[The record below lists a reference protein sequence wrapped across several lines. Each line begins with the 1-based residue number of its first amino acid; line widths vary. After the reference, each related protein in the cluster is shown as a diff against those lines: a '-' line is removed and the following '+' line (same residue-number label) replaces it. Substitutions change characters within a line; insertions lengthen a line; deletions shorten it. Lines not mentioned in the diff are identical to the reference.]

1 MKHLWKRGFSLV
13 LALIMIVGIIP
24 MSVFAKVADK
34 PLSEA
39 DGIVWL
45 YDDNGGASK
54 EFEDLVYALELDN
67 LIRKAVGADEDDDS
81 ILVTY
86 EGANIGNFFGL
97 ATKGEE
103 LADQVKDI
111 LKSKQLIVFAV
122 DGVDKN
128 IAVRTIQ
135 GAAITVGEDEKIVI
149 SAAGAPADLAAQVDA
164 ILANINDYI
173 TIEHNGEA
181 DLSKTRHTVETEL
194 YDYSWPVAGEGD
206 VVAGKVTVTLTADDN
221 GYENSGI
228 AEIILHDNRA
238 VKEDQYVVSAPNK
251 AEETQSLYYYA
262 GEEAP
267 AAPALP
273 TSAYYSCTQWEVASV
288 DGDVTVYVPNWTA
301 NVDNNGNGVAD
312 QEESFTVTYTVD
324 GQVVYTQTVKY
335 GTTTPKP
342 ATNPTKV
349 GASFGGWVDSQGN
362 VAAKIVTGDA
372 EYVPNWTTDP
382 VVTYE
387 VYDNNFNLLDTYTLT
402 AKKVSGQFYVEDITY
417 MIGPMDGYIWSGW
430 EDFNG
435 AVDYSAPIT
444 HNVTVF
450 CVYSPDAD
458 GNGAVDGTATD
469 PYYVYEY
476 YLANSTTPSLVEQKL
491 ASDNFDPQSVAYPAD
506 KLGEHDKFAAWT
518 VSGPVAGEGTLTYTC
533 TPNIFVDSNDN
544 GIPDEEE
551 MDTVTFGFAD
561 FEFVDG
567 KIKITEDGYVGWIE
581 ITGLMYDEGTKTLS
595 FSYNPNK
602 TVVKASPLWKND
614 EVGTKM
620 SKYIASIT
628 IDGEAKGA
636 YDEDYNL
643 VCAPVKAVR
652 GVPVTLATNVAVVIN
667 YADVD
672 EIAAKDPAGTV
683 APGQD
688 SYTEEEVYNA
698 AVSSPAYNDDDITV
712 QYLARQGG
720 TITVSLE
727 DLKDKL
733 DSGVTSAVVSYLP
746 DSYDFEVSTVYA
758 DVTAPVS
765 GRSATVIANEF
776 FTQLLDRVLNEDGSI
791 NNDEFNK
798 LNFNVEL
805 DTLEAK
811 LEAEADLHKF
821 GQVAVG
827 KKSVTEKL
835 DITYKTES
843 QFTNAKIDLTIHDNR
858 AETKIS
864 AKDVEYYYGEFTDA
878 DLLKNV
884 KLTEAGKAI
893 AGEVKLDR
901 SYEGKSVGT
910 YTVTATFEGNADYA
924 GSKATFTLTV
934 KKVTPEIKMAQLI
947 TVLKGGEYNP
957 YPTVDPKSA
966 EIIHVIAGIATSEL
980 EIDGKALTNDH
991 IFALKDDTVEVKAWV
1006 KLPALYTQVLTDMGI
1021 KLGTFDD
1028 LETIEENLNKEI
1040 ENPIKKKVQSI
1051 LQNALD
1057 KLPGKIQNML
1067 GLDGVNIDL
1076 QVRIDT
1082 LGQVAHPIE
1091 EGIYMNLAANLP
1103 GLNKLIGMYA
1113 TVHGDVAQFL
1123 NDKNYDPA
1131 YATGFIVIT
1140 PMMPIPNSG
1149 GVQLF
1154 YKDVNDTQNVFVFE
1168 NEGARDL
1175 KVAVKGVELEGA
1187 KPTYY
1192 GITTRADA
1200 TKAVPANPG
1209 LYVATYNYV
1218 TTVHN
1223 DVTGEDEIRRLGS
1236 DVAVIVIK
1244 QTPVD
1249 MEIVGKTVTY
1259 DGNAHLPEIK
1269 VTGKNGIVTDAAVTV
1284 ISGSVNSGSA
1294 TSVRD
1299 LEANINIDFPAAL
1312 DSKWAAFWNYLGKD
1326 VPETAT
1332 PEDVVK
1338 FLEWCKKNVNDDA
1351 SAALDILEGLGIP
1364 DGYVDKDIE
1373 TKVENGIEDAAV
1385 TLQNALDRA
1394 TFYFDK
1400 LIVEVDKIASKA
1412 EGHVS
1417 LSIKDL
1423 DELNYSA
1430 TGYYLFAGIV
1440 TDPDYTV
1447 AAGKGML
1454 IIKSADT
1461 YVMYETH
1468 EYYDGKEHS
1477 VKIDDETCR
1486 DGIIMIVDNNGD
1498 YTKITFDLDNDMT
1511 KVLETVLKKAGY
1523 TLYDGSDAFVGTVY
1537 KKGEAKIGDYTDE
1550 ILEAFEAQIK
1560 AKIVSRLSKLYPAGS
1575 DELNNAVTKVVEELA
1590 ERKGGVIAKLSKK
1603 LQELDKLENDTL
1615 IIINGSYPVEVGEY
1629 DFYGYDYD
1637 VAATS
1642 ATLYIEPNEIHIVPV
1657 VTPAEVAVGGTV
1669 EITYQV
1675 TLNGEVID
1683 ANHEMYKALKPD
1695 YMISGAATLDAA
1707 LQAEGE
1713 YTITPIY
1720 SQIKNCEITKDTATL
1735 KVVPAIAD
1743 FNPFQKAKAR
1753 LDLESK
1759 VRIVID
1765 VWVKKDENGEY
1776 MYDADYIQDLGLLVW
1791 PASAGIT
1798 NETGLVGTGDQY
1810 NLNAELGTY
1819 QDSDYKVFTDGI
1831 PAKEYNDDLTM
1842 RLVVKLANGQYAYSP
1857 VFKYKVAD
1865 YCYSMEQN
1873 SNVDEKL
1880 RNTCIALLNYGAEAQ
1895 TYFKYNTNNLVN
1907 AKLTAEQKAKVTKEV
1922 AESYLNA
1929 TEAVDKNKT
1938 TNIPAN
1944 KTVFQIPQGRLV
1956 LNGSTDMSVVIKL
1969 DEQVRNNASE
1979 MKLYYWTYAQYKNS
1993 DQLSIIESQ
2002 HVDFAKVDPEN
2013 YGGRNIRAE
2022 YSGQGTAA
2030 KDLGEGVYF
2039 CAYVKTN
2046 NGEEYYSPV
2055 FVYSVETYCSSMIDT
2070 VDEQGDLFELVRRL
2084 AAYGECAKKY
2094 FDSLK

>member
-13 LALIMIVGIIP
+13 LALIMIVGLIP
-24 MSVFAKVADK
+24 MSVFAKVVDE
-34 PLSEA
+34 PLEDA
-39 DGIVWL
+39 DGILWL
-45 YDDNGGASK
+45 YDNNGGASK

-67 LIRKAVGADEDDDS
+67 LIRKAVGEDENDDS
-81 ILVTY
+81 IIVTY
-86 EGANIGNFFGL
+86 EGANVGSFIGL

-103 LADQVKDI
+103 LADQVKEI
-111 LKSKQLIVFAV
+111 LKSKQLIVFTV
-122 DGVDKN
+122 GGVEKK

-149 SAAGAPADLAAQVDA
+149 SAAGAPADLAAQVNA
-164 ILANINDYI
+164 ILDNVNDYI

-181 DLSKTRHTVETEL
+181 DLSKTRHDTDVEV
-194 YDYSWPVAGEGD
+194 YDNYSWPVAGDGD
-206 VVAGKVTVTLTADDN
+206 VVAGIVTVTLTADDN
-221 GYENSGI
+221 GYENTGV
-228 AEIILHDNRA
+228 AKIILRDSRT
-238 VKEDQYVVSAPNK
+238 VKEDRYVVSAPGK

-273 TSAYYSCTQWEVASV
+273 TSAYYSCTQWEEVSA
-288 DGDVTVYVPNWTA
+288 DGDVTVYVPDWTP
-301 NVDNNGNGVAD
+301 NVDNNGNDVAD

-324 GQVVYTQTVKY
+324 GQAIYTETVKY
-335 GTTTPKP
+335 GTATPKP
-342 ATNPTKV
+342 AANPTKD
-349 GASFGGWVDSQGN
+349 GFSFGGWVDANG
-362 VAAKIVTGDA
+362 AAAAQTVTGNA
-372 EYVPNWTTDP
+372 VYVPNWTTDP
-382 VVTYE
+382 VVTYN
-387 VYDNNFNLLDTYTLT
+387 VYDNHYNLIDSITLP
-402 AKKVSGQFYVEDITY
+402 AKKVSGQFYAEDITY
-417 MIGPMDGYIWSGW
+417 LIGEMDGYLWSGW
-430 EDFNG
+430 LDWNTMEP
-435 AVDYSAPIT
+435 ADYDTPIT
-444 HNVTVF
+444 GNVTLF
-450 CVYSPDAD
+450 CMYSPDANGD
-458 GNGAVDGTATD
+458 GREDGTAAD

-476 YLANSTTPSLVEQKL
+476 YFDADVNFAQETKKVL
-491 ASDNFDPQSVAYPAD
+491 ASDNFDPQSVAYILAANEAFVDPANP
-506 KLGEHDKFAAWT
+506 WT
-518 VSGPVAGEGTLTYTC
+518 IEEVASPDGITKVYKC
-533 TPNIFVDSNDN
+533 TPNISRDEDGDNIPENQENLDIIGIESFVY
-544 GIPDEEE
+544 E
-551 MDTVTFGFAD
+551 
-561 FEFVDG
+561 DG
-567 KIKITEDGYVGWIE
+567 KIKIIDGEYIGWVEMFDVDSGDPIFPYKA
-581 ITGLMYDEGTKTLS
+581 G
-595 FSYNPNK
+595 K
-602 TVVKASPLWKND
+602 TVVKASPLWKNG
-614 EVGTKM
+614 EVGTQM
-620 SKYIASIT
+620 SKYVASIVVADPAVCT
-628 IDGEAKGA
+628 
-636 YDEDYNL
+636 YEDYNL
-643 VCAPVKAVR
+643 VCTPRPVR
-652 GVPVTLATNVAVVIN
+652 GPSAPIEISIT

-683 APGQD
+683 APGKD

-698 AVSSPAYNDDDITV
+698 AVASPAYNDDDITV
-712 QYLARQGG
+712 KYLARQGG
-720 TITVSLE
+720 TVTVDLQ

-733 DSGVTSAVVSYLP
+733 DTGAMSAVVSYLP
-746 DSYDFEVSTVYA
+746 DSYDFNISTVYA

-776 FTQLLDRVLNEDGSI
+776 FTQLLNRVFNADGSI
-791 NNDEFNK
+791 NNEEFNK
-798 LNFNVEL
+798 LNFNAEL
-805 DTLEAK
+805 DTLEAL

-821 GQVAVG
+821 GQIAPN

-835 DITYKTES
+835 DITYNTDS
-843 QFTNAKIDLTIHDNR
+843 QYANAKIDLTIVDNR

-864 AKDVEYYYGEFTDA
+864 AKNAEYSYGEFTDA

-884 KLTEAGKAI
+884 KLTDKAGNAI

-901 SYEGKSVGT
+901 SYEDKSVGT
-910 YTVTATFEGNADYA
+910 YTVTATFEGNETYA
-924 GSKATFTLTV
+924 GSQATFTLTV
-934 KKVTPEIKMAQLI
+934 LKVSPTITLDQLI
-947 TVLKGGEYNP
+947 TVLKGQEYDP

-966 EIIHVIAGIATSEL
+966 EIIHVIAGVAMSEL
-980 EIDGKALTNDH
+980 EIDGDALTNDH

-1006 KLPALYTQVLTDMGI
+1006 KLPAMYIQVLTDMGI
-1021 KLGTFDD
+1021 QLGTFED
-1028 LETIEENLNKEI
+1028 LKTIEENLNQEI
-1040 ENPIKKKVQSI
+1040 ENPIKDQAKSVLKSV
-1051 LQNALD
+1051 LN

-1067 GLDGVNIDL
+1067 GLDGVEIAL
-1076 QVRIDT
+1076 KVRIDA
-1082 LGQVAHPIE
+1082 LGEKAHPVE
-1091 EGIYMNLAANLP
+1091 EGIYLNLAANLP

-1113 TVHGDVAQFL
+1113 TVPEEVAQFL

-1131 YATGFIVIT
+1131 YATGFIAIT

-1149 GVQLF
+1149 GVELF

-1187 KPTYY
+1187 VPTYY

-1223 DVTGEDEIRRLGS
+1223 DVTGEDEVRRLGS

-1294 TSVRD
+1294 TSVSD

-1312 DSKWAAFWNYLGKD
+1312 DSKWAAFWNYLGKEA
-1326 VPETAT
+1326 PETAT

-1338 FLEWCKKNVNDDA
+1338 FLNWCKDTVYTNATDA
-1351 SAALDILEGLGIP
+1351 LELLDGLGIP
-1364 DGYVDKDIE
+1364 TGYVDTDIE
-1373 TKVENGIEDAAV
+1373 HKVENGIEDAAV
-1385 TLQNALDRA
+1385 TLQNVLDRA

-1412 EGHVS
+1412 EGHIS

-1423 DELNYSA
+1423 NELNYSA

-1440 TDPDYTV
+1440 TDPDYSV

-1468 EYYDGKEHS
+1468 EYYDGNEHS
-1477 VKIDDETCR
+1477 IKIDDQTSR

-1498 YTKITFDLDNDMT
+1498 YTKINFDLDNDMT
-1511 KVLETVLKKAGY
+1511 KVLKTVLEKAGY
-1523 TLYDGSDAFVGTVY
+1523 TLVDGSDAFVGTVY
-1537 KKGEAKIGDYTDE
+1537 QKGEAKISNYTDE
-1550 ILEAFEAQIK
+1550 ILEVFEAQIK

-1575 DELNNAVTKVVEELA
+1575 DELNAAVNKVVEELA
-1590 ERKGGVIAKLSKK
+1590 ERKGGVIEKLSNK
-1603 LQELDKLENDTL
+1603 LQELDKLDNDTL
-1615 IIINGSYPVEVGEY
+1615 IIINGTYPVEVGEY

-1637 VAATS
+1637 VAVTS

-1683 ANHEMYKALKPD
+1683 AEHEMYKALKPD

-1707 LQAEGE
+1707 LQTVGE

-1720 SQIKNCEITKDTATL
+1720 SQIKNSTITSDTATL
-1735 KVVPAIAD
+1735 TVVPAIAD

-1798 NETGLVGTGDQY
+1798 DETGLVGTGDQY

-1857 VFKYKVAD
+1857 VFNYSVVTYCEKMKYAAQGLG
-1865 YCYSMEQN
+1865 E
-1873 SNVDEKL
+1873 
-1880 RNTCIALLNYGAEAQ
+1880 TCIALLNYGAEAQ
-1895 TYFKYNTNNLVN
+1895 EYFNYRTNALANANLTD
-1907 AKLTAEQKAKVTKEV
+1907 AQKAKVSEDVIKG
-1922 AESYLNA
+1922 YLDK
-1929 TEAVDKNKT
+1929 TEAVDSSKT

-1993 DQLSIIESQ
+1993 DELSIIESQ

-2039 CAYVKTN
+2039 CAYVKTSDGN
-2046 NGEEYYSPV
+2046 EYYSPV
-2055 FVYSVETYCSSMIDT
+2055 FVYSVETYCSSMFDV
-2070 VDEQGDLFELVRRL
+2070 VDEQGDLGELVQRL
-2084 AAYGECAKKY
+2084 AVYGECAKTY
-2094 FDSLK
+2094 FENVYKEEQK